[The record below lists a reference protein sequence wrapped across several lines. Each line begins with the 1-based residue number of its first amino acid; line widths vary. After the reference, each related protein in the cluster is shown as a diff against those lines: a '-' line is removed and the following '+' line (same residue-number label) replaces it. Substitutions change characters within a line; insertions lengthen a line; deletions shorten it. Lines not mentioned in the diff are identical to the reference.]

1 VEVGLLLRYSPQSS
15 KKAGLAPGTL
25 IHVGKRYSEKTTI
38 GILDYNSGYFE
49 EKIPDNVEDVF
60 PYRDSSNV
68 TWINITGLADV
79 GIIEKIGTHFNL
91 HPLILEDILNT
102 GQRPKTEDYG
112 DYVFVVLKMLYFG
125 EETTKITAEQVSIV
139 LGENYVLSFQETRAD
154 IFDPLRERLRN
165 PNSRIRKMDAG
176 YLAYGLMDAIVD
188 NYFLML
194 ENVGEYIDDLE
205 RDLIE
210 NPDRETLEDINY
222 IKGEMI
228 FLRKYVWP
236 LREVISNLE
245 RIDSPFIRD
254 QTSVFLR
261 DLYDHTVQII
271 DTVET
276 YKEMLSGML
285 ELYLSN
291 VSNRMNEVMK
301 ILTII
306 ATIFIPLTFI
316 AGIYGMNFE
325 YMPELHWKRGY
336 PAVLLLMV
344 LIFLSMIYYFKRKK
358 WL

>member
-1 VEVGLLLRYSPQSS
+1 
-15 KKAGLAPGTL
+15 
-25 IHVGKRYSEKTTI
+25 
-38 GILDYNSGYFE
+38 
-49 EKIPDNVEDVF
+49 VEDVF